1 MLGTDNILM
10 VKFYIIL
17 CSLYL
22 VVTHV
27 NMLCGTVSTVKVV
40 R

>member
-1 MLGTDNILM
+1 MLMLGTDNILM
-10 VKFYIIL
+10 VKFL

-22 VVTHV
+22 VVTHI